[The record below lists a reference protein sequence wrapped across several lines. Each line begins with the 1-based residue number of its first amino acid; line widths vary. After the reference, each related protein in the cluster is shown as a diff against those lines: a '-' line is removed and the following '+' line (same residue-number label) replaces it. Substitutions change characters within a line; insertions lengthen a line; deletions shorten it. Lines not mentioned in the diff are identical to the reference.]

1 MKLLLT
7 LLSVF
12 FPMLDADA
20 RNILHIHHSPTS
32 GYVWETKDYKKT
44 LPVSFLLNVLRA
56 NRKVIEPK
64 KVGDHWEVLIAEDPY
79 FEELPPPKASSKPK
93 PGKVV
98 VRRIQPVQFA
108 FSYVPPAP
116 VYQYATPVAPAATV
130 LNASGSTVAA
140 MPFVAAPFV
149 GPRPRHKIFG
159 RMLDTPGSTV
169 AFASPS
175 AATIV
180 PHQSYGYGVVVQE
193 EDPNWAAFKQWCNK
207 EWELTKA
214 ESARYQQR
222 AADYA
227 NAHPWEVATW
237 TLLLLLVLVIRH
249 YRKKV
254 RKLRSEAVLAR
265 YAERTLKETHCR
277 AEACR
282 LGCTGHCQR
291 ASEYAPSAEDEE
303 DDDEEYEDE
312 DTVLS
317 DMLAEIRSTHASAND
332 RLLDV
337 IKQAMTS
344 NTEGNSEVLHALQSA
359 HDNLVAILKVEHADA
374 LNELRAAMDRAVDV
388 AQASATH
395 AMGTVNKAAET
406 AEGRVVEI
414 TKTAMESMRV
424 ASIEHAK
431 TEVSM
436 VNALAQ
442 TAQKAVDS
450 TKTVLDSLTE
460 KVNAA

>member
-12 FPMLDADA
+12 FQML
-20 RNILHIHHSPTS
+20 
-32 GYVWETKDYKKT
+32 
-44 LPVSFLLNVLRA
+44 
-56 NRKVIEPK
+56 
-64 KVGDHWEVLIAEDPY
+64 
-79 FEELPPPKASSKPK
+79 
-93 PGKVV
+93 
-98 VRRIQPVQFA
+98 
-108 FSYVPPAP
+108 YVP
-116 VYQYATPVAPAATV
+116 
-130 LNASGSTVAA
+130 SS
-140 MPFVAAPFV
+140 
-149 GPRPRHKIFG
+149 
-159 RMLDTPGSTV
+159 STV

-175 AATIV
+175 AAAIV

-193 EDPNWAAFKQWCNK
+193 DPNWMVFKQWCNK
-207 EWELTKA
+207 EWELAKVVA
-214 ESARYQQR
+214 ARYQQR

-227 NAHPWEVATW
+227 NVHPWEVATW
-237 TLLLLLVLVIRH
+237 TLLLLLFLVIRH

-254 RKLRSEAVLAR
+254 RKLRSEVVLAR

-277 AEACR
+277 AEVCR
-282 LGCTGHCQR
+282 LGCTSNCQR

-303 DDDEEYEDE
+303 DDDDEYEDE

-332 RLLDV
+332 RLISV

-374 LNELRAAMDRAVDV
+374 LNELRAAMDRAVDI

-406 AEGRVVEI
+406 AESLVVEI
-414 TKTAMESMRV
+414 TKTAMESMRA